1 MKFLNSTQPNARSGH
16 GIKHSGD
23 SQMHNPLSV
32 DSAVHTE
39 VGEGDM
45 KKSRVRMGG

>member
-23 SQMHNPLSV
+23 SQTHNPLSM
-32 DSAVHTE
+32 DSPVQSK